1 MTFSEVFGRVALIV
15 ALLVG
20 VNHVLTR
27 PATPQSM
34 QEKSFKGLY
43 QASQKESKKLCNSLR
58 KERNLCLN
66 GKHNNRSMTNSGMTF
81 LNK

>member
-1 MTFSEVFGRVALIV
+1 MMTFSEVFGRVALIV

-34 QEKSFKGLY
+34 QV
-43 QASQKESKKLCNSLR
+43 ASKKKSLLKACIR
-58 KERNLCLN
+58 LHKKKAENYATVCERR
-66 GKHNNRSMTNSGMTF
+66 GIYV
-81 LNK
+81 